1 MKPKTTRFYTYIK
14 PILKNRAVKDYAPL
28 IFSLLTSAFFIFFA
42 IKPTITTIVTLQKT
56 LDEQK
61 STFEQVKQKTESLT
75 LARKNYQ
82 SLSSEIITN
91 LKNLVPNTQNPTFI
105 IDNVT
110 YIALQN
116 QATVSGVQFQPIVL
130 QPPPQ
135 KLTKLGEISEI
146 EFTVVYR
153 GSYSNLIAILDKL
166 NTANRLFTITSVAFN
181 QPEEGP
187 LTMSINAKAYYFKY

>member
-28 IFSLLTSAFFIFFA
+28 VFSLLTSAFFIYFA
-42 IKPTITTIVTLQKT
+42 IRPTITTIVTLQKT

-61 STFEQVKQKTESLT
+61 ATLEQVKQKTESLT

-82 SLSSEIITN
+82 SLSSEITAN
-91 LKNLVPNTQNPTFI
+91 LRDLIPNTQNPTFI

-110 YIALQN
+110 YLSLQN
-116 QATVSGVQFQPIVL
+116 QATISGIQFQPMVL

-135 KLTKLGEISEI
+135 KLTQLGEVSEI

-153 GSYSNLIAILDKL
+153 GAYSNLIAILDKL
-166 NTANRLFTITSVAFN
+166 NTANRLLTITSVAFN